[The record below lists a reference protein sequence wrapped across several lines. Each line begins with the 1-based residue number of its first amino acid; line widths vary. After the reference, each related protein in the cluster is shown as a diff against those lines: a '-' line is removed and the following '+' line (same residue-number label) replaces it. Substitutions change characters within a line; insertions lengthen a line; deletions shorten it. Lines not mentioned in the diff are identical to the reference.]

1 MSIALSVLDALTSSL
16 IVILLMT
23 GLVMLGVLL
32 WDLLEPSTDDRPVP
46 VAPVFHTLTDKQRRA
61 VEMSAGMGFQTRFDY
76 SRYGSTINDR
86 LGKCYMLA
94 GKACLFGR
102 DSDHGYM
109 PMPSAVIHGSWHGPT
124 SENRIDHAIVLL
136 DTGQI
141 WEPITASI
149 YDRAKFEEYTQ
160 WQRHQI
166 YSVREAQSLMS
177 TTGHY
182 GPW

>member
-1 MSIALSVLDALTSSL
+1 MDVVLQVLDWVLRGIGVLVLFA
-16 IVILLMT
+16 
-23 GLVMLGVLL
+23 GLVLLVLAVTQPDPDD
-32 WDLLEPSTDDRPVP
+32 DLIDEVLVPDD
-46 VAPVFHTLTDKQRRA
+46 ALTDKQRA
-61 VEMSAGMGFQTRFDY
+61 SVEMAWGMGLQTRFDY
-76 SRYGSTINDR
+76 AGWGSHSLNER
-86 LGKCYMLA
+86 LGNCYMLA
-94 GKACLFGR
+94 AKAMLFDDPNR
-102 DSDHGYM
+102 DHM
-109 PMPSAVIHGSWHGPT
+109 PMPAALIHGSWHGPT